1 MKKPT
6 KGKVVATE
14 TLVSVTD
21 NNTTNSKSGQFPII
35 GIGASAGGLEALEQ
49 FFKNMPK
56 DSGMAFVVIQHLDPK
71 RKGILPELLQRF
83 TQMKVVA
90 VTDRLKINPNWVY
103 VIPSNKSLSVLN
115 GFLYLFKPL
124 ETRGLRLPIDF
135 FFRSL
140 ADDQQQQSVGI
151 ILSGMG
157 ADGSLGLK
165 AIKEKGGI
173 ALVQEPKSAQFDSM
187 PRNAIKAATPDFIES
202 PSALPNK
209 LLHIHERGLPKS
221 DTVISKKDSAA
232 LQKIIILIRDQT
244 GNDFSEY
251 KENTIYRRID
261 RRMRIHQIS
270 NMGAYVRYLQENPLE
285 IEILFKELLIGVTS
299 FFRDAAVWEHLKDKV
314 FPKMFAGLED
324 GHILRAWV
332 PACSTGE
339 EAFTLAI
346 IFKEALEKAK
356 LDKNISLNIF
366 ATDLDSGSIEEARNG
381 LYPNNIT
388 TDVSASR
395 LSRFFIKT
403 DKTYKVNAKIREM
416 VIFAEQNIIKDP
428 PFTKLDILSCRNM
441 LIYMGRDLQKNLMLL
456 FHYSL
461 NKKGILLL
469 GSAETYGDS
478 KDLFTIVHAKHHIY
492 QSIDAK
498 KTHVL
503 SNFPSSFVHSKNNI
517 TENIALNKMPDTI
530 QTLTDNL
537 LLQKF
542 SPASALVT
550 KEGDILYLTGSIGK
564 YLTPVAGKASM
575 NLFTMARVGLQE
587 KLPGAFGKATKNYDQ
602 VVLHKVKI
610 GTNGGS
616 IVVDVTL
623 QQIETPTALKGRIM
637 VLFTDV
643 PFDKQKTTSSKK
655 TKAGTPTALQT
666 ESEEEIHR
674 LNEELQ
680 TTREEMQTS
689 HEELKSTNEELQSSN
704 EEMQST
710 NEELTTSK
718 EEMQSLN
725 EELNSL
731 NAELQS
737 KIEYSEQNESDMN
750 NLLNSSEIAT
760 LFLDKKFKIR
770 QYTAHIT
777 KIFKLIPTDIG
788 RDFTD
793 LKNSLNYPEILDDAK
808 EVLRTLVFSEKT
820 ISTID
825 GHYFNVRIMPYR
837 TLDDRI
843 DGLVLTFIDITKANL
858 LETKLLKTKKQYE
871 ELFNS
876 MVEMFQVIEL
886 IYDSN
891 GKAYDYYYRDVNPAF
906 EKLVGKTKKQLLNKR
921 AKSVFKIVEDYWID
935 TYEKVLKKGKPV
947 TFENYGA
954 ELDKY
959 YKVTAWKASENR
971 VAITFTDITESKLSE
986 NVLSETQDIL
996 KSLINKVPSVVLA
1009 LSSTGEVIEFNP
1021 EAEKVFGRN
1030 RAEVLGKNYFD
1041 LFIANALRK
1050 KVKSDMK
1057 QLLSGSLPNHFE
1069 NIVKSA
1075 KGAELKIEWT
1085 AHKLF
1090 NEKGDFAGIITIG
1103 ENITP
1108 L

>member
-1 MKKPT
+1 MKKPG
-6 KGKVVATE
+6 KEKVVAIE
-14 TLVSVTD
+14 TSVSVAD
-21 NNTTNSKSGQFPII
+21 KTTNSKSVQFPIV
-35 GIGASAGGLEALEQ
+35 GIGASAGGLEAFEQ
-49 FFKNMPK
+49 FFKNMPN
-56 DSGMAFVVIQHLDPK
+56 DSGMAFVVIQHLDPT

-83 TQMKVVA
+83 TEMEVIA
-90 VTDRLKINPNWVY
+90 VTDRLKINPNCVY
-103 VIPSNKSLSVLN
+103 VIPSNKSMSVLH
-115 GFLYLFKPL
+115 GLLYLFKPI
-124 ETRGLRLPIDF
+124 ETHGLRLPIDF

-140 ADDQQQQSVGI
+140 ADDRQQQSVGI
-151 ILSGMG
+151 VLSGMG
-157 ADGSLGLK
+157 SDGSLGLK

-173 ALVQEPKSAQFDSM
+173 VLVQEPKSAKFDSM
-187 PRNAIKAATPDFIES
+187 PRNAIKATIPDFID
-202 PSALPNK
+202 PATDLPNK
-209 LLHIHERGLPKS
+209 LLHIDKRGTRKS
-221 DTVISKKDSAA
+221 GTATTQKDNTS
-232 LQKIIILIRDQT
+232 LQKIIILLRDQT
-244 GNDFSEY
+244 GNDFSQY

-261 RRMRIHQIS
+261 RRMGIHQIT
-270 NMGAYVRYLQENPLE
+270 NMGSYVRYLRENPTE
-285 IEILFKELLIGVTS
+285 IEILFKELLIGVTN
-299 FFRDAAVWEHLKDKV
+299 FFRDAAVWDHLKEKV
-314 FPKMFAGLED
+314 FPKLFTGLED

-339 EAFTLAI
+339 EAFSLAI

-356 LDKNISLNIF
+356 LEKKISLHIF
-366 ATDLDSGSIEEARNG
+366 ATDLDSGAIEEARKG
-381 LYPNNIT
+381 IYLNNIAA
-388 TDVSASR
+388 DVSASR
-395 LSRFFIKT
+395 LSRFFIKIG
-403 DKTYKVNAKIREM
+403 KTYKVITEIREM
-416 VIFAEQNIIKDP
+416 VVFAPQNIIKDP

-441 LIYMGRDLQKNLMLL
+441 LIYMGRDLQEKLISL

-461 NKKGILLL
+461 NKKGILIL

-478 KDLFTIVHAKHHIY
+478 KDLFTIINSKYHIY
-492 QSIDAK
+492 QSTGAK
-498 KTHVL
+498 KTHGL
-503 SNFPSSFVHSKNNI
+503 SNFPSAFVHSKKNI
-517 TENIALNKMPDTI
+517 TENIALNKMPDNI

-542 SPASALVT
+542 SPASTLVT
-550 KEGDILYLTGSIGK
+550 KEGDILYLTGNTGK
-564 YLTPVAGKASM
+564 YLTPAAGKASM
-575 NLFTMARVGLQE
+575 NIFTMAREGLQE
-587 KLPGAFGKATKNYDQ
+587 KLPIAFGKATNNYDE
-602 VVLHKVKI
+602 VVLHMVKI

-623 QQIETPTALKGRIM
+623 QQIEKPLALKGRIM

-643 PFDKQKTTSSKK
+643 PFDKQKTTSNKK
-655 TKAGTPTALQT
+655 TKASTTSALQIK
-666 ESEEEIHR
+666 SAEEIQR

-737 KIEYSEQNESDMN
+737 KIENAERNESDIN

-770 QYTAHIT
+770 QYTVHAT
-777 KIFKLIPTDIG
+777 KIFKLIHSDIG

-808 EVLRTLVFSEKT
+808 EVLRTLVFTEKT

-825 GHYFNVRIMPYR
+825 GHYFTIRIMPYR
-837 TLDDRI
+837 TLEDRI
-843 DGLVLTFIDITKANL
+843 DGLVLTFIDVTKPTL
-858 LETKLLKTKKQYE
+858 LEAKLLKIKKQYE
-871 ELFNS
+871 DLFNS
-876 MVEMFQVIEL
+876 MVEMFQIIEL

-891 GKAYDYYYRDVNPAF
+891 GKAYDYYFRDVNPAF

-921 AKSVFKIVEDYWID
+921 ARDIFKIIEDYWIK
-935 TYEKVLKKGKPV
+935 TYDKVIKTGKPV
-947 TFENYGA
+947 SFENYGG

-959 YKVTAWKASENR
+959 YRVNAWKASDNR
-971 VAITFTDITESKLSE
+971 IAITFTDITERKRAE
-986 NVLSETQDIL
+986 NVVLETQRVL

-1009 LSSTGEVIEFNP
+1009 LSSAGEVIEFNP

-1030 RAEVLGKNYFD
+1030 RIEVLGKNYFD
-1041 LFIANALRK
+1041 LFISYSLRK
-1050 KVKSDMK
+1050 KVKLDMK
-1057 QLLSGSLPNHFE
+1057 LLLSSSLPNHFE

-1075 KGAELKIEWT
+1075 KGDQLKIEWT

-1090 NEKGDFAGIITIG
+1090 NKKGDVTGVITIG
-1103 ENITP
+1103 ENITVI
-1108 L
+1108 